1 MCLTVEQ
8 YWRFALLICVMK
20 IIFCIGD
27 GSWHFLSNG
36 EVESIAFD
44 DLRFLNRF
52 TIAWHTNITDLPTAL
67 DVYSSCKKY
76 GKAQKETNLV
86 EHILLPLTM

>member
-27 GSWHFLSNG
+27 ESWHFLSNG

-52 TIAWHTNITDLPTAL
+52 TIGL
-67 DVYSSCKKY
+67 DEDID
-76 GKAQKETNLV
+76 GLD
-86 EHILLPLTM
+86 ILGSLNNHLEEELRVCSNKF